1 MEKFSDILLGSS
13 KDKIRLLQILPRY
26 QKPRIKPGLF
36 SSLEIMKDYLFPSL
50 SARTFSCTLK
60 ETSLKDH
67 PEYFALSYAQGN
79 STPSERIYIDD
90 MNFPITGDLK
100 TALQH
105 LQHETQVVNIW
116 IDALCKNSD
125 EKAKAEHVMKMKDI
139 YQEATHV
146 MVWLGPAE
154 DCSDELMACLER
166 IGRSCED
173 LELTRIT
180 PEILFDLSKRP
191 DEPYSRDVT
200 AKLEQL
206 YGKFDY
212 LLPTVFPFEAYRAFL
227 GREWWRSGGRQHLGV
242 ARGVTFT
249 CGEKRISLDYLN
261 NAHTFL
267 LGYSLSAL
275 EGTADLENA
284 VEANLRWVVEAL
296 LEKASTG

>member
-1 MEKFSDILLGSS
+1 
-13 KDKIRLLQILPRY
+13 
-26 QKPRIKPGLF
+26 
-36 SSLEIMKDYLFPSL
+36 
-50 SARTFSCTLK
+50 
-60 ETSLKDH
+60 
-67 PEYFALSYAQGN
+67 
-79 STPSERIYIDD
+79 
-90 MNFPITGDLK
+90 MNVPIIENLK

-125 EKAKAEHVMKMKDI
+125 EKAKAEQVMKMKDI

-173 LELTRIT
+173 LELTKIT
-180 PEILFDLSKRP
+180 PRILFDLSKRP
-191 DEPYSRDVT
+191 DEPYSRDVS

-206 YGKFDY
+206 YEKFDY
-212 LLPTVFPFEAYRAFL
+212 LFPNLFPFEGHRAFL
-227 GREWWRSGGRQHLGV
+227 RREWWGSGGRQHLEV
-242 ARGVTFT
+242 ARGVTFM

-267 LGYSLSAL
+267 LGYSLSVQ
-275 EGTADLENA
+275 EGTEDLEKA
-284 VEANLRWVVEAL
+284 VEVNLRWVVEAL
-296 LEKASTG
+296 LEKGSSG